1 MNKIKEYI
9 EIIKKNR
16 TLIGFVIGALFVL
29 FMLRQCNQISD
40 LKQEVKIA
48 TQATQREINNI
59 NAANDSVR
67 YYKNKTG
74 GLVAEIKSYEFDV
87 ANLRDEQKKL
97 TEKYRTALNLNK
109 DLKNVNSLLMF
120 DIGIKDSI
128 IANLRQVK
136 VDSLTTRLEFDK
148 TNDFGNGNS
157 RSLKGSVIVKRN
169 YLTNEIIAQNPIF
182 VLDQNI
188 KLVAAIDESTGV
200 QQLKITTDYPGLKFN
215 DIENINLI
223 NNKLNQKLE
232 KKAGWSIGVGV
243 GYGVCLTPGQIISF
257 GPTIGINAIWSPKW
271 LRFN

>member
-1 MNKIKEYI
+1 MKKWL
-9 EIIKKNR
+9 EIIEKNR
-16 TLIGFVIGALFVL
+16 GLIAFVL
-29 FMLRQCNQISD
+29 GMLFILLFLKQCNHIAD
-40 LKQEVKIA
+40 LKQDVKIA
-48 TQATQREINNI
+48 AQSTQREINNT

-87 ANLRDEQKKL
+87 INLRDEQKKL

-109 DLKNVNSLLMF
+109 DLKDVNSLLMF

-128 IANLRQVK
+128 IANLKQVK

-148 TNDFGNGNS
+148 SNDFGNGNF
-157 RSLKGSVIVKRN
+157 RSLRGSVVVKRN

-182 VLDQNI
+182 LLDQNI

-223 NNKLNQKLE
+223 NTKLNQKLE
-232 KKAGWSIGVGV
+232 KKAGWSIGIGI
-243 GYGVCLTPGQIISF
+243 GYGVCLSPAQVVSF
-257 GPTIGINAIWSPKW
+257 GPTIGLNAIWSPKW

>member
-29 FMLRQCNQISD
+29 FMLKQCNQIAD
-40 LKQEVKIA
+40 LKQDVKVA
-48 TQATQREINNI
+48 TQSTQREINNA

-67 YYKNKTG
+67 YYKNKNG

-87 ANLRDEQKKL
+87 TNLRDEQKKL

-120 DIGIKDSI
+120 DIGIRDSI
-128 IANLRQVK
+128 IANLKQVK

-148 TNDFGNGNS
+148 SNDFGNGNY
-157 RSLKGSVIVKRN
+157 RSLKGSVTVKRN

-182 VLDQNI
+182 ILDQNI

-223 NNKLNQKLE
+223 NTKLNQKLE

-243 GYGVCLTPGQIISF
+243 GYGVCLTPGQIVSF
-257 GPTIGINAIWSPKW
+257 GPTIGLNAIWSPKW